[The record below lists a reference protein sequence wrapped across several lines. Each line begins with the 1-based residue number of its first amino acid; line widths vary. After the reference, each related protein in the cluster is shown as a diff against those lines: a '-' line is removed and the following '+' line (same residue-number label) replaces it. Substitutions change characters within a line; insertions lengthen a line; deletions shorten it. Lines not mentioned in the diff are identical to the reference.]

1 MVLDSIAGLNKIHT
15 QLSEFQRSEQ
25 PLIRLSADASGSP
38 HPYKELLPVLEVEK
52 TEGPIYVS
60 VSTERALRIT
70 GVVDNL
76 RVYSDFFR
84 FRDDEDGSHHHP
96 EHLQL
101 SGYIRSG
108 TLSVVIEAD
117 TTYTEELR
125 DEM

>member
-1 MVLDSIAGLNKIHT
+1 MVLDSIAGLNKIHM
-15 QLSEFQRSEQ
+15 QLSEFLRSEQ
-25 PLIRLSADASGSP
+25 RLIRLPADVSGSP
-38 HPYKELLPVLEVEK
+38 PPHNELLPVLEVEK

-70 GVVDNL
+70 GGVDNL
-76 RVYSDFFR
+76 RVYSEFFR

-96 EHLQL
+96 EYVEL

-117 TTYTEELR
+117 TAYTEEFR

>member
-1 MVLDSIAGLNKIHT
+1 MSLEV
-15 QLSEFQRSEQ
+15 
-25 PLIRLSADASGSP
+25 PPP
-38 HPYKELLPVLEVEK
+38 HNELLPVLEVEK

-76 RVYSDFFR
+76 RLYSEFFR

-96 EHLQL
+96 EYVEL

-117 TTYTEELR
+117 TAYTEEFR